1 MGGTTITT
9 ACGLGA
15 IAVLCRADASL
26 ALQQHAAE
34 LSQPARLR
42 LARAAGA
49 LHALSPLAVLERC
62 YAVVTANGQVIR
74 AAAQVE
80 VGAELAIRLHAGTLR
95 TRVLAT
101 E

>member
-1 MGGTTITT
+1 MRKVP
-9 ACGLGA
+9 AWRR
-15 IAVLCRADASL
+15 IASSAPTSTWAAL

-49 LHALSPLAVLERC
+49 LHALSPLAVLERG

-80 VGAELAIRLHAGTLR
+80 VASFEVETQR
-95 TRVLAT
+95 
-101 E
+101 